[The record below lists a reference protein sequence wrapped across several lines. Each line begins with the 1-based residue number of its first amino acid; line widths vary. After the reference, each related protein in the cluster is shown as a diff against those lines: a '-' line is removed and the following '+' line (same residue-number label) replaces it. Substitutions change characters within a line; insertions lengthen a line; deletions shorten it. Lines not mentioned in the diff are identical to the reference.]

1 MARIA
6 RKSDGRR
13 IFTAEFKREQIDR
26 VLRGE
31 LTLAELSRKLGIAR
45 GLLQR
50 WKRLLTQGPGTV
62 VAAHAIVVPANV
74 LQAAEERIRVLERLV
89 GRQAVELEA
98 LRTALDAAQS
108 GRRFGRALKR
118 S

>member
-1 MARIA
+1 MVRIA

-13 IFTAEFKREQIDR
+13 IFTAEFKREQIGR

-50 WKRLLTQGPGTV
+50 WKRLMTQGAEMA
-62 VAAHAIVVPANV
+62 VAAHAIVVPTTE
-74 LQAAEERIRVLERLV
+74 LQAAEDHIRELERLV
-89 GRQAVELEA
+89 GKQTVELEA
-98 LRTALDAAQS
+98 LRAALAMAK
-108 GRRFGRALKR
+108 GGPLFEKWPKR
-118 S
+118 

>member
-13 IFTAEFKREQIDR
+13 IFTAEFKREQVGR

-31 LTLAELSRKLGIAR
+31 LTLAELSRKLSIAR

-50 WKRLLTQGPGTV
+50 WKRLTTQGPGTA
-62 VAAHAIVVPANV
+62 AAHAIVVPANM

-98 LRTALDAAQS
+98 LRVALDVARS
-108 GRRFGRALKR
+108 GRRFERALKR
-118 S
+118 

>member
-1 MARIA
+1 MVRIA

-13 IFTAEFKREQIDR
+13 IFPAEFKREQIGR

-50 WKRLLTQGPGTV
+50 WKRLMTQGSETA
-62 VAAHAIVVPANV
+62 VAAHAIVVRATE
-74 LQAAEERIRVLERLV
+74 LQAAEEHIRELERLV
-89 GRQAVELEA
+89 GKQTVELEA
-98 LRTALDAAQS
+98 LRGALDVARS
-108 GRRFGRALKR
+108 GRRFTGVPKR
-118 S
+118 

>member
-1 MARIA
+1 MVRIA

-13 IFTAEFKREQIDR
+13 IFPAAFKREQIGR

-50 WKRLLTQGPGTV
+50 WKRLMTQGAEMA
-62 VAAHAIVVPANV
+62 VAAHAGMVPASE
-74 LQAAEERIRVLERLV
+74 LQAAEEHIRELERLV
-89 GRQAVELEA
+89 GKLTVELEA
-98 LRTALDAAQS
+98 LRAALPVARG
-108 GRRFGRALKR
+108 GRRFERAPKR
-118 S
+118 

>member
-1 MARIA
+1 MVRIA
-6 RKSDGRR
+6 RKADGRR
-13 IFTAEFKREQIDR
+13 IFTAEFRREQIGR

-50 WKRLLTQGPGTV
+50 WKRLMTQGGQT
-62 VAAHAIVVPANV
+62 AAKTHTIEVPATE
-74 LQAAEERIRVLERLV
+74 LQAAQAHIRELERLV
-89 GRQAVELEA
+89 GRQAVELSG
-98 LRTALDAAQS
+98 LRTALDTARIG
-108 GRRFGRALKR
+108 GRPERA

>member
-1 MARIA
+1 MVRIA

-13 IFTAEFKREQIDR
+13 IFTAEFKREQIGR

-50 WKRLLTQGPGTV
+50 WKRLMTQGSETA
-62 VAAHAIVVPANV
+62 VAAHPIVLPATK
-74 LQAAEERIRVLERLV
+74 LQAAEEHIRELQRLV
-89 GRQAVELEA
+89 GKQTVELEA
-98 LRTALDAAQS
+98 LRAALDVARS
-108 GRRFGRALKR
+108 GQRLKR
-118 S
+118 APKR